1 MSIPIE
7 EYFKYHP
14 PITEKRKEAHNAI
27 NEAALAFAK
36 VVEANVAEAKCKD
49 QTFFAIQQAR
59 MFANQGIT
67 IDELI
72 QIETKKRLEG

>member
-14 PITEKRKEAHNAI
+14 PITKERKEAHNAI

-36 VVEANVAEAKCKD
+36 VVEANVTEAKCKD